1 MPLAH
6 KTTCPTCGSK
16 NPPEAERC
24 GTCTRA
30 LAIEGTPSQ
39 QAYVEVMYAQPVR
52 DTERP
57 EHWIRPAWIFAFL
70 AVLLVWCNFQYIG
83 WGPDWAV
90 RPDLR
95 VQRGDTWRTVT
106 ETRGYTISFPSDAR
120 VDLLQAPTGTA
131 SRVIAAVD
139 DRWVTV
145 RPATTGLTRP
155 QRTHDVHAVAV
166 AVGADAP
173 EALTEAI
180 AVAALEAAYPG
191 VTLDDP
197 QVDEVTTA
205 AYGEQ
210 LVLDAG
216 YTGGVGEEGEGQV
229 RARFI
234 QLDGRLYLIAAFGEG
249 SLDQDLYAR
258 LVDGFRPDG
267 VLEAPDRAR

>member
-24 GTCTRA
+24 GTCTRP
-30 LAIEGTPSQ
+30 LSIEGTPSQ
-39 QAYVEVMYAQPVR
+39 QAFVEVMYAQPVR
-52 DTERP
+52 DTERA

-90 RPDLR
+90 RPELR

-106 ETRGYTISFPSDAR
+106 ETRGYSISFPSDAR
-120 VDLLQAPTGTA
+120 LDLVQAPTGTA

-139 DRWVTV
+139 DRWVTI

-155 QRTHDVHAVAV
+155 QPTHDVHAVAL
-166 AVGADAP
+166 ALGADAP
-173 EALTEAI
+173 DSLTEAT
-180 AVAALEAAYPG
+180 ALSTLEAAYPG
-191 VTLDDP
+191 VAIGDP
-197 QVDEVTTA
+197 QLDEVTTA

-210 LVLDAG
+210 LALEAT
-216 YTGGVGEEGEGQV
+216 YTGGVGTEAEGEVHARLIQV
-229 RARFI
+229 
-234 QLDGRLYLIAAFGEG
+234 DGRMYVIAVFSEG
-249 SLDQDLYAR
+249 SPDRDLFAR
-258 LVDGFRPDG
+258 LVSGFRPDG
-267 VLEAPDRAR
+267 VLEAPDRDR